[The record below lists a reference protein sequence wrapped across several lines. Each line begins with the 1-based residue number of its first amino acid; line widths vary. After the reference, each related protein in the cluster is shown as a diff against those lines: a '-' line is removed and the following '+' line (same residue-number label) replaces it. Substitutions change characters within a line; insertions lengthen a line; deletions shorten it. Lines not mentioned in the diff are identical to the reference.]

1 MAERSVTSRDP
12 SGLDAPGLVLPWLPA
27 GSTVQVP
34 GRGEFFIRRFEHP
47 DPDAPVLFLFH
58 GWTASADLQFFT
70 AYEALANEYSLVA
83 IDHRGHGRGLRTPYP
98 FRLEDAADD
107 AAAVARA
114 LGLGKVTTVGYSMG
128 GPISM
133 LFARRH
139 PDLVEAVVVQ
149 ATAMEWNARFT
160 DRATWMWLPLLGAA
174 MRSWLFPRYLRR
186 VMPRV
191 IPAGHELERYVPWV
205 LGEMQRAS
213 TDALLGAGRALRH
226 YDSRA
231 WAAGIAVPAG
241 LLLTTRDRLVR
252 PRKQRELAAALRADV
267 RELAG
272 DPFCTMAQPREY
284 AATTVELLR
293 AVRSRIT

>member
-1 MAERSVTSRDP
+1 
-12 SGLDAPGLVLPWLPA
+12 
-27 GSTVQVP
+27 VQVA

-70 AYEALANEYSLVA
+70 AYEALAKEYSFVA
-83 IDHRGHGRGLRTPYP
+83 IDHRGHGRGLRTQYP
-98 FRLEDAADD
+98 FRLEDASDD

-133 LFARRH
+133 LFAQRH

-149 ATAMEWNARFT
+149 ATALEWSAHVT
-160 DRATWMWLPLLGAA
+160 ERATWMWLPLMGAA

-191 IPAGHELERYVPWV
+191 IPAGHELEPYVPWV

-213 TDALLGAGRALRH
+213 TDALLGAGRALRQ

-231 WAAGIAVPAG
+231 WANGMAVPAG

-267 RELAG
+267 REVAG
-272 DPFCTMAQPREY
+272 DHFCTMAQPREY

-293 AVRSRIT
+293 AVRSRLT